1 MHQDSDNAML
11 LLACRPRW
19 LNKQEAQSG
28 LSLAPFG
35 LYIYLLKR
43 PAAPLSAQIKS
54 HHDCASSERDARE
67 NEPQGCPRLF
77 PLSFTLPV
85 LFTVLLYG

>member
-11 LLACRPRW
+11 LLACRPKW

-35 LYIYLLKR
+35 LYIYLLNAQR
-43 PAAPLSAQIKS
+43 LHFPPRSSRITIAQAA
-54 HHDCASSERDARE
+54 SETRGE
-67 NEPQGCPRLF
+67 
-77 PLSFTLPV
+77 
-85 LFTVLLYG
+85 